1 MILRS
6 VCLVAARSAVGCAT
20 KTTARSVRIGTRR
33 RRTSWPD
40 STIGKWRAVTQ
51 PLDPQTDHSTRFK
64 QQMWE
69 MVAKEMGLPWRA
81 IEGIHWDM
89 GREEMASRANVPVF
103 QPHAAA
109 TTTPQRRSPTGPRPA
124 PHLAPAPT
132 PPGDSAREHGYAPQP
147 PRLTRARSAS
157 TGSSTNRRV
166 RRRDTATYL
175 TSVSEGEQ
183 PRSGSNDPISHYV
196 SDIPHTPASSEEWNG
211 SPATRAAIDERQRPQ
226 TPPHLRHR
234 SSSHNSN
241 EAPPIQPF
249 QPLQHGPP
257 PPPPIVPQ
265 SQATAALPTS
275 DGT

>member
-1 MILRS
+1 
-6 VCLVAARSAVGCAT
+6 
-20 KTTARSVRIGTRR
+20 
-33 RRTSWPD
+33 
-40 STIGKWRAVTQ
+40 
-51 PLDPQTDHSTRFK
+51 
-64 QQMWE
+64 
-69 MVAKEMGLPWRA
+69 MGLPWRA